1 MIIPFCCD
9 SCCTCP
15 PPRAPAAASADN
27 TLGPGY
33 ADTGGAGVSAPM
45 VVVQPGVPQAAPMYA
60 QQPGQP
66 VAYGEQ
72 PQQIYAAAPAQ
83 PVPVQEGAYAAMK

>member
-1 MIIPFCCD
+1 
-9 SCCTCP
+9 
-15 PPRAPAAASADN
+15 
-27 TLGPGY
+27 
-33 ADTGGAGVSAPM
+33 M